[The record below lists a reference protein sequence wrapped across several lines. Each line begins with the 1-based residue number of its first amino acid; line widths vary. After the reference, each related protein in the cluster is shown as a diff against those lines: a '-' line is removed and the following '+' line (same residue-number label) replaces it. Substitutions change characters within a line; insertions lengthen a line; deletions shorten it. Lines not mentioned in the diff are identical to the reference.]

1 MNLVLTK
8 EQPLKR
14 LVLAPPHDTPVPK
27 PDMPTVLNADS
38 LFVPLKDIPVPTGAA
53 LAKVMLLKYVVTEE
67 AIRVLAGVF
76 GSIIVAFADPPNI
89 ERAYSCYCKRTTSRS
104 TIIFYVYPRIYI
116 NNDRVQC
123 R

>member
-89 ERAYSCYCKRTTSRS
+89 ERPTAVIVRGPPAGVLLFS
-104 TIIFYVYPRIYI
+104 TYI
-116 NNDRVQC
+116 PGFI
-123 R
+123 